1 MVPILTVHRCH
12 PIPQVELD
20 FITLDVFTTTK
31 FLGNPL
37 AIVHIPAGLSLSQK
51 QKHTITKE
59 FNLSETV
66 FLHKSLADTNSAIGE
81 VKIDIWTIDQELP
94 FAGHPVVGT
103 AFYILSNNANRDEDA
118 TCTLQIKAGPTL
130 ASFSPRTNRA
140 RLGIPHAFTVH
151 SDVHVST
158 ETIASSLGIAD
169 LPSDS
174 IIPNDVAGKG
184 VALVSPVHGLGFFLV
199 QVSSLEVLAAM
210 RNTGV
215 KWTPKM
221 IGLGKAE
228 ENTFIATYV
237 YYVQSEKSGTM
248 KLRTRMFE
256 GLWEDPATG
265 SAASCLGG
273 YLSMRA
279 STKKKDQGVYRTF
292 DITQAVEMP
301 RRSDIVVEVQS
312 KVNDGG
318 EYGVDKLWLSGSAVT
333 VMKGKISI

>member
-1 MVPILTVHRCH
+1 MTVDRCH
-12 PIPQVELD
+12 PNPQIELD
-20 FITLDVFTTTK
+20 FVTLDVFTTTK

-37 AIVHIPAGLSLSQK
+37 AIVHIPAGLSLSQE

-66 FLHKSLADTNSAIGE
+66 FLHKSLAETNSAIGE

-103 AFYILSNNANRDEDA
+103 AFYILSNNANRESKPDED
-118 TCTLQIKAGPTL
+118 TSCTLQIKAGPTL
-130 ASFSPRTNRA
+130 ASFSPRANRA

-158 ETIASSLGIAD
+158 ETIASALGVAD
-169 LPSDS
+169 LPSES

-184 VALVSPVHGLGFFLV
+184 VALVSPVHGLAFFLV
-199 QVSSLEVLAAM
+199 QVSSLDVLAAM

-215 KWTPKM
+215 KWTAKM
-221 IGLGKAE
+221 VGLGKE
-228 ENTFIATYV
+228 EEDTFIATYV
-237 YYVQSEKSGTM
+237 YHVQSEESGTM

-279 STKKKDQGVYRTF
+279 STKEKDQGVYRTF
-292 DITQAVEMP
+292 EITQAVEMP

-318 EYGVDKLWLSGSAVT
+318 EYGVEKLWLSGSAVT